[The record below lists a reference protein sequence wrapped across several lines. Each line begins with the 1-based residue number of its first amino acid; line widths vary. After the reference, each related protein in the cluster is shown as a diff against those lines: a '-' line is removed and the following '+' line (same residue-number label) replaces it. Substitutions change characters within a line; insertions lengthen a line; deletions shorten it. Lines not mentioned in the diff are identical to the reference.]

1 MKIPKNVAIGIGATL
16 LLFVVSGWTVI
27 DWTIN
32 YHWVPVGSSMQLR
45 YKGPPLPIPGLGTR
59 QPADDGQFAKVEP
72 GARFPSQ
79 LGVLQEM
86 VGPGRHFYCPLWWE
100 CRIVPD
106 VVIEPGAVGVV
117 ESLMG
122 KKSPQGDYIVDG
134 DLGSTEYSGILRK
147 VLPPGQ
153 YRINPYAY
161 KVTIVKQEEIR
172 NGSQLKLAGWVSI
185 PTGYVGVVTN
195 LTANPELKQN
205 RGIQNHVLPPG
216 LYMVNG
222 REQQVDVVF
231 VGYRELTV
239 ETKVR
244 HDAQGH
250 PEFEPSGEP
259 IIANDE
265 SGIGFTSH
273 DGFNIHMDFTAVWGI
288 WPDQAADVIRNF
300 GTVDALEKNVVDPQ
314 IQSICRSEG
323 QKLGAE
329 ELLVGQSRE
338 KFQNETSRR
347 FKEVLEDK
355 GVTVLSGLV
364 RNIYIPQQIRAPI
377 QQTNIAT
384 ELQLTREQ
392 EQITAKTEGE
402 LREAEQNVKL
412 ATDEIT
418 AETEKL
424 VAEKLAKGEK
434 EAAELKAETQKLV
447 ASIAKETAQM
457 EADATRT
464 LGEATAKS
472 RQLQEEAKAQ
482 KFVLAV
488 EAFGNGDAYNRW
500 VFAEGLPAD
509 IQIDMLYAGPG
520 TFWTDLKGFSETLLG
535 KQASEHAKSVTP
547 PEKPRTNNASPAR
560 LNQPGT
566 VK

>member
-1 MKIPKNVAIGIGATL
+1 MKIPRSLAIAAGITVLVFAVG
-16 LLFVVSGWTVI
+16 GWTII

-45 YKGPPLPIPGLGTR
+45 YKGPPLPFPGLGSR
-59 QPADDGQFAKVEP
+59 PPADDGQFAKVEE
-72 GARFPSQ
+72 GAKFPAQ

-100 CRIVPD
+100 CKIVPD
-106 VVIEPGAVGVV
+106 IVIEPGAVGVV

-122 KKSPQGDYIVDG
+122 KKSAAGDYIVDG
-134 DLGSTEYSGILRK
+134 DLGDTEYSGILRK

-153 YRINPYAY
+153 YRINPYGY
-161 KVTIVKQEEIR
+161 KVTIVQKEEIR

-195 LTANPELKQN
+195 LTANLQANKK
-205 RGIQNHVLPPG
+205 RGIQDDVLPPG

-231 VGYRELTV
+231 VGYREYTV
-239 ETKVR
+239 EKR
-244 HDAQGH
+244 IRMDPSGL
-250 PEFEPSGEP
+250 PMFEPSGEP
-259 IIANDE
+259 IINSDE

-288 WPDQAADVIRNF
+288 MPDQAADVIRNF
-300 GTVDALEKNVVDPQ
+300 GSVDALEKNVVDPQ
-314 IQSICRSEG
+314 IQSICRGEG

-329 ELLVGQSRE
+329 ELLVGLSRE
-338 KFQNETSRR
+338 EFQKKTSQR
-347 FKEVLEDK
+347 FKEVLEEK
-355 GVTVLSGLV
+355 GVSVLTGLV
-364 RNIYIPQQIRAPI
+364 RNIFIPQQVRTPI

-392 EQITAKTEGE
+392 EQKTALTEGE
-402 LREAEQNVKL
+402 LREAEQKVKL

-418 AETEKL
+418 AKTEKL
-424 VAEKLAKGEK
+424 VAEALAEGEK

-447 ASIAKETAQM
+447 AAIAKDSAQM

-464 LGEATAKS
+464 LGEATAKA

-520 TFWTDLKGFSETLLG
+520 TFWTDLKGFSEQMLG
-535 KQASEHAKSVTP
+535 KQAADQN
-547 PEKPRTNNASPAR
+547 RSPAPGGMVR
-560 LNQPGT
+560 PGT
-566 VK
+566 TQSRPGQSPVKR